1 MGSQIELLLDHVRS
15 AWRYRRLAVV
25 VAWIVFLALVV
36 LICLTPSKYSA
47 RAQLYVNNSTVL
59 QPLLQGVAVEADSE
73 KQADIVKRSLLA
85 RPTLDSVARAAGL
98 YRNAKTPEAADAVL
112 AQLTKGI
119 AIDGSPQTRM
129 YTISYANRN
138 PATAR
143 DVVQAVLDVFIRG
156 SADADSQDATEA
168 ETFFRQQVSD
178 YAERL
183 TTAEKR
189 LADFKKRNIGM
200 MPDDRGDYFAR
211 LQQEMATLEKSRADL
226 SVARRQ
232 QEELRSKIVA
242 GGGPA
247 ERTNVPTS
255 EQIQQ
260 ATAIDGQIA
269 QSRRE
274 LDGLLLRYTD
284 RHPQV
289 IALRDTIQRLEQR
302 RMNVAGNV
310 RVTGGSGTGESGGSG
325 DIVVS
330 SLQIALNNADVQV
343 ASLETQVHQSEG
355 RVGEMRRLM
364 SVRPEVEAQLTRLNR
379 DYGVTKD
386 RYETLLQRLESAKIS
401 HRVDESGNTRFEVL
415 ERPRLPLRPVSPPR
429 FLFTLGALIAA
440 IAAGLVAALLM
451 ATLRPVFTNRRGVE
465 ESLRLPVIG
474 VVALSRSAALV
485 AQEATAMRRLVAL
498 VASLV
503 AATVAMG
510 VIAEPLSHLVR
521 KLAGFDA

>member
-1 MGSQIELLLDHVRS
+1 MNSQIELLLEHVRG
-15 AWRYRRLAVV
+15 AWRYRRLAVM
-25 VAWIVFLALVV
+25 VAWAVFLALVV
-36 LICLTPSKYSA
+36 LICLTPSKYNA
-47 RAQLYVNNSTVL
+47 RAQLYVNSSTVL

-73 KQADIVKRSLLA
+73 KQADIIKRSLLA
-85 RPTLDSVARAAGL
+85 RPTLDSVARKAGL

-119 AIDGSPQTRM
+119 EIEGSAQTRV
-129 YTISYANRN
+129 YTISYSNRN

-143 DVVQAVLDVFIRG
+143 DVVQAVLDIFIRG
-156 SADADSQDATEA
+156 STEADSQDAKEA
-168 ETFFRQQVSD
+168 ESFFRQQVSD

-183 TTAEKR
+183 TAAEKR
-189 LADFKKRNIGM
+189 LADFKKKNIGL

-242 GGGPA
+242 GGGSA
-247 ERTNVPTS
+247 ERADVPTA

-260 ATAIDGQIA
+260 ATAIDAEIA

-274 LDGLLLRYTD
+274 LDALLLKYTD

-302 RMNVAGNV
+302 RMSVAGNV
-310 RVTGGSGTGESGGSG
+310 RATGGAGTGQNGGG
-325 DIVVS
+325 DVVVS

-343 ASLETQVHQSEG
+343 ASLETEVRQSEA
-355 RVGEMRRLM
+355 RVAELRRLM
-364 SVRPEVEAQLTRLNR
+364 SVRPEIEAELARLNR
-379 DYGVTKD
+379 DYGVTKE

-415 ERPRLPLRPVSPPR
+415 ERPRLPLRPASPPR

-440 IAAGLVAALLM
+440 LAAGLVAALLM
-451 ATLRPVFTNRRGVE
+451 ATLHPVFTSRRGVE
-465 ESLRLPVIG
+465 EGLQMPVIG
-474 VVALSRSAALV
+474 VVALSRSAGLV
-485 AQEATAMRRLVAL
+485 AQEAAAVRRLAVL

-503 AATVAMG
+503 GATVAMG
-510 VIAEPLSHLVR
+510 VVAEPLSHLVR